1 MKANK
6 NLIMLFTSLIIIAL
20 IGLSFTYIYE
30 KNSKEKE
37 AEENNTLE
45 QSYEQ
50 TKEETIVDKAKT
62 NIDNTSQIN
71 NIEKLT
77 HDIISEFHYLIDS
90 KDFDKA
96 YNMLNSEYVE
106 DFDMT
111 KEKFISLYKDSDK
124 TTYSISEILPQ
135 DNSIFIKYYNIIDN
149 VSYITQNSSIIFE
162 ENEKT
167 LTLNGTYNVKE
178 ENIKVSDKNID
189 IEIVKSMKIAGDL
202 AYKIIVTNK
211 TKEEIYINNKPMG
224 ISAIDNKENNCEH
237 LLMNYT
243 SPKAKENYRVGGED
257 AKDYLVKFNTKDSIE
272 KILIKLSTGEK
283 ISIDTY

>member
-50 TKEETIVDKAKT
+50 SKEETIVDKAKT

-77 HDIISEFHYLIDS
+77 HDVISEFHYLIDN

-111 KEKFISLYKDSDK
+111 KEKFISLYNDLDK
-124 TTYSISEILPQ
+124 SKYSISEILPQ
-135 DNSIFIKYYNIIDN
+135 DDSILIKYYNIIDDG
-149 VSYITQNSSIIFE
+149 SYITQNSSIIFE
-162 ENEKT
+162 ANEKT
-167 LTLNGTYNVKE
+167 ITLNGTYNVKE
-178 ENIKVSDKNID
+178 ENIKVSNENID

-202 AYKIIVTNK
+202 AYKIIVKNK

-224 ISAIDNKENNCEH
+224 ISGIDSKGNVSEH

-257 AKDYLVKFNTKDSIE
+257 TKEYLVKFNTKDLIE
-272 KILIKLSTGEK
+272 KIQIKMITGEE
-283 ISIDTY
+283 INIDTY